1 MTGLLAD
8 PKVIEATN
16 GLIAILL
23 AGVGGVVAMWFAH
36 LKASMESHMQRV
48 TKVAEEAKKAAQSA
62 DAQVSND
69 HTTNFRDDLD
79 EVRDAVKAVSETVG
93 ALAVL
98 PDQFEGISSTVDRV
112 ASTLENHGESLS
124 DMKERIDR
132 IDERGS
138 RMAAEIHDERT
149 ARESAQRLI
158 DSHAHDTHR
167 SIYERI
173 EALESRINA

>member
-1 MTGLLAD
+1 VSGILSD
-8 PKVIEATN
+8 PKIIEATN

-23 AGVGGVVAMWFAH
+23 AGLGGVVAMWFAH

-48 TKVAEEAKKAAQSA
+48 AKAAEEARKAAQSA

-79 EVRDAVKAVSETVG
+79 EVRDAVKAVNETVG
-93 ALAVL
+93 ALTIL
-98 PDQFEGISSTVDRV
+98 PEKFEGLSSMVDSV
-112 ASTLENHGESLS
+112 ASTLETHGASLS
-124 DMKERIDR
+124 DMRERIDR

-149 ARESAQRLI
+149 ARESAQRMI

-167 SIYERI
+167 AIYERI